1 MNGKCTSNE
10 TQSDEKIN
18 TKGRNMHM
26 KERNIQIANKLLPSF
41 SYESKRFDLKPAKM
55 VEITTTKCG
64 CNSLISIH

>member
-1 MNGKCTSNE
+1 
-10 TQSDEKIN
+10 
-18 TKGRNMHM
+18 MHM